1 MIARLGRI
9 QVRNANR
16 AMNGLTVFL
25 CAVHGLGV
33 STLLPIP
40 IPAPGPACIVV
51 AFLAYMGWQA
61 RLSRRLLSS
70 LC

>member
-9 QVRNANR
+9 QVRNATR
-16 AMNGLTVFL
+16 AGNLATVFL

-40 IPAPGPACIVV
+40 MPAPGPFLIVV
-51 AFLAYMGWQA
+51 AFLSWLAWQA

-70 LC
+70 L

>member
-16 AMNGLTVFL
+16 AGNALTVL
-25 CAVHGLGV
+25 LGAVHGLGV

-40 IPAPGPACIVV
+40 MPAPGPFLIVV
-51 AFLAYMGWQA
+51 CFLGWLGWQA

-70 LC
+70 L